1 MSEIEPGRG
10 YPSKVR
16 TGPDW
21 ALRWPNQ
28 LFVSEAISILSEHP
42 PGSGNWTDC
51 ARLLLEDA
59 FAGTVPRDSIPP
71 PESPRPGEDP
81 RKILTDILLIADTFQ
96 QVEDRQPYFLERN
109 RTAGRGPLGREAAQR
124 EFARSVTD
132 LYARGYFAKDLYP
145 GCVDDQDEQP
155 TNVSAFIEERLGVAD
170 LWPLRATLPW
180 EDDIWYSLIE
190 LFHDLAARPRSRR
203 YHSWNECGYHHSDFA
218 VAPGQELYRWTM
230 DKLLARAD
238 VPYRLGESGEDIGRL
253 ISVTDDG
260 RSELTERLLADHPQ
274 VATDPVAHSVSLF
287 RRRGATF
294 EDKRSAIVAL
304 AGVLEER
311 RALLRQEL
319 LSRDESSLF
328 EIANNYAL
336 RHRNENQRNEYA
348 QEFLDWVFW
357 LYAATV
363 ELTDRLLRR
372 SG

>member
-1 MSEIEPGRG
+1 
-10 YPSKVR
+10 
-16 TGPDW
+16 
-21 ALRWPNQ
+21 
-28 LFVSEAISILSEHP
+28 
-42 PGSGNWTDC
+42 
-51 ARLLLEDA
+51 
-59 FAGTVPRDSIPP
+59 
-71 PESPRPGEDP
+71 
-81 RKILTDILLIADTFQ
+81 
-96 QVEDRQPYFLERN
+96 
-109 RTAGRGPLGREAAQR
+109 
-124 EFARSVTD
+124 
-132 LYARGYFAKDLYP
+132 
-145 GCVDDQDEQP
+145 
-155 TNVSAFIEERLGVAD
+155 
-170 LWPLRATLPW
+170 
-180 EDDIWYSLIE
+180 
-190 LFHDLAARPRSRR
+190 
-203 YHSWNECGYHHSDFA
+203 
-218 VAPGQELYRWTM
+218 M